1 MQLMT
6 PGTGAPD
13 YAASTIRIPSTRR
26 HGTRGGAWLPAALL
40 SMSIVLAGCTS
51 QPPTPDTHTKP
62 KSDDAGPKAAW
73 NEPGPSPI
81 IETTGSESSPQPT
94 AEGRPSAPMDPTANV
109 MLEGDPVHVS
119 PETQPD
125 NDAASDRDTWARIR
139 DGVSLPRPMNS
150 RVMREIDW
158 YGKHPKYLHR
168 MTQRARPYLAYI
180 VREVEQRGLPM
191 EFALLPVVES
201 AFRVLAYSSAGASGL
216 WQFIPSTGRL
226 YGLKQNWWYDGRRD
240 VVASTRAA
248 LDYLTKLRREF
259 DGDTLLA
266 VAAYNWGE
274 GNIGRAVSRNR
285 ARGKRTDVWSLR
297 LPGETRAHVSR
308 LLAIAA
314 IVEEPDRYGVV
325 LESIPDR
332 VHFKQVPLDGQI
344 DLSVAADLAGITL
357 DELRL
362 LNPGFK
368 RWATDPNGPHRLQL
382 PSDAIERFTAKLAE
396 IPAGK
401 RMRWARHDI
410 VSGDTLGAIAR
421 RYGTSV
427 AVLKDINRLASSRI
441 RTGNHLIVPVSAGT
455 FDMSRLGSAMK
466 VQLDYAAANN
476 AAKTN
481 YHVRSG
487 DSLWRIARKYRV
499 DMKQLAMWNGL
510 PMTTVLRPGQ
520 RLTVYRR
527 NAELSHINSPEPV
540 SEPLDASQPAVIHVV
555 EYGDTL
561 SAIAQRHGTTVDELT
576 EFNRINESAIL
587 RPGQELRLIPTVY
600 SKTSGDPESVRY
612 RVKRGDSLWEIS
624 RRFGVSVA
632 SLRKWNQLPKDKPLM
647 PGHEL
652 DVHLTRTPAI

>member
-1 MQLMT
+1 MT
-6 PGTGAPD
+6 PGTGTPD
-13 YAASTIRIPSTRR
+13 YVASAIRISSTRQ
-26 HGTRGGAWLPAALL
+26 HGPRAFVRLPAALL

-51 QPPTPDTHTKP
+51 PPTAPDTHTKP
-62 KSDDAGPKAAW
+62 KSDDAMPKAAW
-73 NEPGPSPI
+73 NEPGPPPTVETARGEHSPLP
-81 IETTGSESSPQPT
+81 TVES
-94 AEGRPSAPMDPTANV
+94 RPSIPTDPTVSV
-109 MLEGDPVHVS
+109 MVDGDSVHMS
-119 PETQPD
+119 PEPQPD

-139 DGVSLPRPMNS
+139 DGLFLPHPMNP

-158 YGKHPKYLHR
+158 YGKNPEYLHR

-180 VREVEQRGLPM
+180 VREVERRGMPM

-201 AFRVLAYSSAGASGL
+201 AFRVLAYSRAGASGL

-240 VVASTRAA
+240 VVASTPAA
-248 LDYLTKLRREF
+248 LDYLTKLLQDF
-259 DGDTLLA
+259 DGDALLA

-274 GNIGRAVSRNR
+274 GNVRRAISRNR
-285 ARGKRTDVWSLR
+285 MRGKRTDVWSLR

-314 IVEEPDRYGVV
+314 IVEKPDRYGVV
-325 LESIPDR
+325 FESIPDR
-332 VHFKQVPLDGQI
+332 VYFEQVPLDGQI

-357 DELRL
+357 DELRR

-368 RWATDPNGPHRLQL
+368 RWATGPRGPHRLQL
-382 PSDAIERFTAKLAE
+382 PSDAVGRFTAKLAE
-396 IPAGK
+396 TPAGK
-401 RMRWARHDI
+401 RMHWIRHDI

-427 AVLKDINRLASSRI
+427 AVLKDVNRLASSQI
-441 RTGNHLIVPVSAGT
+441 RTGNHLIVPVSVGT
-455 FDMSRLGSAMK
+455 FDVSRLGSAMN

-476 AAKTN
+476 AVKTI
-481 YHVRSG
+481 YHVHSG
-487 DSLWRIARKYRV
+487 DSLWRIAHKHGV
-499 DMKQLAMWNGL
+499 DMKQLAAWNGL
-510 PMTTVLRPGQ
+510 SMTTVLRPSQ

-527 NAELSHINSPEPV
+527 IAELSHINSPKPV
-540 SEPLDASQPAVIHVV
+540 SELHEASLPAVIHVV

-600 SKTSGDPESVRY
+600 SKIPGNPESIRY
-612 RVKRGDSLWEIS
+612 RVKRGDSLWDIS

-632 SLRKWNQLPKDKPLM
+632 SLRQWNQLTKGKPLM
-647 PGHEL
+647 PGREL
-652 DVHLTRTPAI
+652 DVHLTRAPAI